1 MALKEVKV
9 LLTDLKPGMY
19 VSRLDRPWIDAP
31 YPLQGFYINTQDDI
45 DRLLNYC
52 DCVIVDVTRSNP
64 PGNIKPVN
72 NIVSI
77 KKNDLEIKQELI
89 NKKPK
94 RYKETS
100 SREEELEE
108 AKKSYDILSNVTSEM
123 LNNVVN
129 NKKLDIPQLKKAV
142 NPMIDSVLR
151 NPDAYAW
158 LTRLK
163 HADNYTY
170 NHSIC
175 CAVWAVAFGRHLG
188 MPRIDLQSLA
198 LGALM
203 FDIGKMKLP
212 EKLINNPSKFN
223 NAEFNIIKQHVAY
236 SIEILKGTE
245 GISDDVYDM
254 VTMHHERHN
263 GSGYP
268 SGLKGDQISIY
279 GKIAGL
285 VDCYDAMISER
296 VFVSSISPHDAVK
309 KFYDWRNI
317 DFQSELIEQ
326 FIQIVGIYPVGTL
339 VELSNGLVG
348 VIVNQHRMWRLRPQ
362 IMLLLDANKKPLDE
376 FKTMD
381 LFIQTVDEE
390 GNSLDIVK
398 SIEPGMYGIDPKEFY
413 I

>member
-1 MALKEVKV
+1 
-9 LLTDLKPGMY
+9 
-19 VSRLDRPWIDAP
+19 
-31 YPLQGFYINTQDDI
+31 
-45 DRLLNYC
+45 
-52 DCVIVDVTRSNP
+52 
-64 PGNIKPVN
+64 
-72 NIVSI
+72 
-77 KKNDLEIKQELI
+77 
-89 NKKPK
+89 
-94 RYKETS
+94 
-100 SREEELEE
+100 
-108 AKKSYDILSNVTSEM
+108 M